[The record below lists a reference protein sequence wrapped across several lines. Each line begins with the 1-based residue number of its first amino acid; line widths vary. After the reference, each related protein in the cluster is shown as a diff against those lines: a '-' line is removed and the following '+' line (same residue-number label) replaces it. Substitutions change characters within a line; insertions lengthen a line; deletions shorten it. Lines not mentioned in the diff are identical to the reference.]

1 VIDVNRSK
9 MSRIPST
16 DCATSS
22 NGFGLE
28 AHGRL
33 PRSYD
38 GWLKEAAPS
47 AELRK
52 WFSHDRAK

>member
-1 VIDVNRSK
+1 